1 MKPDQKF
8 KSLSDLIGKGI
19 NIKESKQNVKK
30 QEKEYF
36 LSLVTELIKINADS
50 LIINSLG
57 VNLMEHENKFIIV
70 IKLLL
75 DKVYGEDKSS
85 IILWW
90 VFESISPEGEVLPIV
105 DDNGKEYF
113 IKTPNQLYEFLK
125 KM

>member
-36 LSLVTELIKINADS
+36 LSLIEELVRINADS

-57 VNLMEHENKFIIV
+57 VSLMEHEDKFIIV
-70 IKLLL
+70 IKSLL
-75 DKVYGEDKSS
+75 DKIYGEDKSS
-85 IILWW
+85 VILWW
-90 VFESISPEGEVLPIV
+90 VFESISPEGDLLPIV
-105 DDNGKEYF
+105 DEGGKEYF

>member
-36 LSLVTELIKINADS
+36 LSLIGELVRINADS

-57 VNLMEHENKFIIV
+57 VSLMEHEDKFIIV
-70 IKLLL
+70 IKSLL
-75 DKVYGEDKSS
+75 DKIYGEDKSS
-85 IILWW
+85 VILWW
-90 VFESISPEGEVLPIV
+90 VFESISPEGDLLPIV
-105 DDNGKEYF
+105 DEGGKEYF